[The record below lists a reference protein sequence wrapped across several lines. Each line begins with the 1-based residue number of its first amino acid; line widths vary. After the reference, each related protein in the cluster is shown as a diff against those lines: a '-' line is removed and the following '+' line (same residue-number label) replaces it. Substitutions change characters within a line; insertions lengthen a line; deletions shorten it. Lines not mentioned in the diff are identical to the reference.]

1 MSESALF
8 MFGGGVSLIM
18 FVGVFLYGMYSF
30 RDWSSRQESKSSE

>member
-18 FVGVFLYGMYSF
+18 FVGIFLYGMHSF
-30 RDWSSRQESKSSE
+30 RDWSSRQESKSTQ